1 MLIRLT
7 VSVKLVFKLLKHNCR
22 ITENQTLNPM
32 NQPHSL
38 YIGLMSG
45 TSLDGI
51 DAVLAKIGSN
61 GAATTVDAV
70 SIPFTTE
77 LRKALFELQTPGANE
92 LHREKQAANALALA
106 YAEAI
111 NQLLKKVNLQPS
123 DITAI
128 GAHGQTIR
136 HQPHLGDL
144 AYTHQTLNPAL
155 LAEKTGI
162 DVIADFRSRDLAAGG
177 HGAPLVPAFHAQ
189 QFTSPQNLAILN
201 IGGIANL
208 TLLPVNGEVT
218 GFDCGPGN
226 VLMDAWIQEYQGNAF
241 DENGRWALQGE
252 VNVDLLGRMLADP
265 FFAKAPPKS
274 TGRDDFHL
282 DWLQEKL
289 GKDNHHAEDVQAT
302 LLHLT
307 VQSILADLYQ
317 YAPQTQMLIV
327 CGGGARNSALMNLL
341 KATAASFFKESLEIT
356 TSESAGI
363 DPQLVEGLAFAWLA
377 WAYKAKRPANLPA
390 VTGAKGPRILGACY
404 PA

>member
-1 MLIRLT
+1 
-7 VSVKLVFKLLKHNCR
+7 
-22 ITENQTLNPM
+22 M
-32 NQPHSL
+32 NKPYSL

-51 DAVLAKIGSN
+51 DAVLAKIGPDGETIALEAMS
-61 GAATTVDAV
+61 T
-70 SIPFTTE
+70 PFSPE
-77 LRKALFELQTPGANE
+77 LRKALFELQSPGPNE
-92 LHREKQAANALALA
+92 LHREKQAGNMLALA
-106 YAEAI
+106 YAEVV
-111 NQLLKKVNLQPS
+111 NQLLKKAGLQPS
-123 DITAI
+123 DISAI

-144 AYTHQTLNPAL
+144 SYTHQTLNAAL
-155 LAEKTGI
+155 LAEKTDI

-189 QFTSPQNLAILN
+189 QFLEDKNLAILN

-208 TLLPVNGEVT
+208 TLLPKDGEIT

-226 VLMDAWIQEYQGNAF
+226 MLMDTWIQEHQGNPF
-241 DENGRWALQGE
+241 DENGRWALQGKP
-252 VNVDLLGRMLADP
+252 NQALLVKMLSDS

-282 DWLQEKL
+282 AWLQEKL
-289 GKDNHHAEDVQAT
+289 GKENYLAEDVQAT

-307 VQSILADLYQ
+307 AQSALESLVRH
-317 YAPQTQMLIV
+317 APQTQKLIV
-327 CGGGARNSALMNLL
+327 CGGGSRNNALMNLL
-341 KATAASFFKESLEIT
+341 KTKATNLFKHPLEIT
-356 TSESAGI
+356 TSESVGI

-377 WAYKAKRPANLPA
+377 WAHKVKRPANLPA
-390 VTGAKGPRILGACY
+390 VTGARGLRILGACY

>member
-1 MLIRLT
+1 
-7 VSVKLVFKLLKHNCR
+7 
-22 ITENQTLNPM
+22 M
-32 NQPHSL
+32 NKPHSL

-51 DAVLAKIGSN
+51 DAVLAQIGPN
-61 GAATTVDAV
+61 GETSALDAV
-70 SIPFTTE
+70 SASFSSE
-77 LRKALFELQTPGANE
+77 LRKALFDLQSPGPNE
-92 LHREKQAANALALA
+92 LHREKQAGNALALA
-106 YAEAI
+106 YAEAV
-111 NQLLKKVNLQPS
+111 NQLLKKANLQPS

-136 HQPHLGDL
+136 HQPQLGDM
-144 AYTHQTLNPAL
+144 AYTHQTLNAAL

-162 DVIADFRSRDLAAGG
+162 DVIADFRSRDVAAGG

-189 QFTSPQNLAILN
+189 QFQSTENLAILN

-208 TLLPVNGEVT
+208 TLLPKDGEVT

-226 VLMDAWIQEYQGNAF
+226 MLMDAWIHEHQGNAF
-241 DENGRWALQGE
+241 DENGDWALQGK
-252 VNVDLLGRMLADP
+252 VNEALLTKMLSDP
-265 FFAKAPPKS
+265 FFSKAPPKS

-282 DWLQEKL
+282 TWLQEKM
-289 GKDNHHAEDVQAT
+289 GQDNHHAENVQAT

-307 VQSILADLYQ
+307 AHSALEALLRH
-317 YAPQTQMLIV
+317 APQTHTLIV
-327 CGGGARNSALMNLL
+327 CGGGARNNALMNLL
-341 KATAASFFKESLEIT
+341 KVKAQHVFKGSIEIT
-356 TSESAGI
+356 TSDSAGI

-377 WAYKAKRPANLPA
+377 WAHKEKRPANLPA

>member
-1 MLIRLT
+1 
-7 VSVKLVFKLLKHNCR
+7 
-22 ITENQTLNPM
+22 M
-32 NQPHSL
+32 NKSDSH

-51 DAVLAKIGSN
+51 DAVLAKIKPN
-61 GAATTVDAV
+61 GQASAVEAV
-70 SIPFTTE
+70 STPFAPD
-77 LRKALFELQTPGANE
+77 LRKALFELQATGPNE
-92 LHREKQAANALALA
+92 LDRERRAGNALALA
-106 YAEAI
+106 YAEAVVT
-111 NQLLKKVNLQPS
+111 LLNKANLQAS

-177 HGAPLVPAFHAQ
+177 QGAPLVPAFHAQ
-189 QFTSPQNLAILN
+189 QFSATKSIAVLN

-208 TLLPVNGEVT
+208 TLIPNGGEIT

-226 VLMDAWIQEYQGNAF
+226 MLMDAWIHQHQGNAF
-241 DENGRWALQGE
+241 DENGKWALQGK
-252 VNVDLLGRMLADP
+252 VNTELLARMLSDP

-282 DWLQEKL
+282 NWLQEKL
-289 GKDNHHAEDVQAT
+289 GDVNHSIEDVQAT
-302 LLHLT
+302 LLHLSAHSALEAL
-307 VQSILADLYQ
+307 VRHG
-317 YAPQTQMLIV
+317 PQTQKLIV
-327 CGGGARNSALMNLL
+327 CGGGAKNQALMNLL
-341 KATAASFFKESLEIT
+341 KVKAQHFFTEPLEIT
-356 TSESAGI
+356 TSDSVGI

-377 WAYKAKRPANLPA
+377 WAHKEKRPANLPA

>member
-1 MLIRLT
+1 
-7 VSVKLVFKLLKHNCR
+7 
-22 ITENQTLNPM
+22 M
-32 NQPHSL
+32 NKPHSF

-51 DAVLAKIGSN
+51 DAVLAKIGAN
-61 GAATTVDAV
+61 GEATALETVSV
-70 SIPFTTE
+70 PFTTD
-77 LRKALFELQTPGANE
+77 LRKALFELQSPGPNE
-92 LHREKQAANALALA
+92 LHREKQAGNALALA
-106 YAEAI
+106 YAQAVD
-111 NQLLKKVNLQPS
+111 QLLKKANLDAS
-123 DITAI
+123 EITAI

-136 HQPHLGDL
+136 HQPHLGDM

-189 QFTSPQNLAILN
+189 QFAEDKNLAILN

-208 TLLPVNGEVT
+208 TLLPKNGAVT

-226 VLMDAWIQEYQGNAF
+226 MLMDAWIHEHQGNTF
-241 DENGRWALQGE
+241 DENGRWALQGK
-252 VNVDLLGRMLADP
+252 VNETFLAKMLADP
-265 FFAKAPPKS
+265 FFSKVPPKS

-282 DWLQEKL
+282 AWLQEKL
-289 GKDNHHAEDVQAT
+289 GDENYLSEDVQAT
-302 LLHLT
+302 LLHLSA
-307 VQSILADLYQ
+307 QSALEALARH
-317 YAPQTQMLIV
+317 APQTQKLIV
-327 CGGGARNSALMNLL
+327 CGGGARNGALMNVL
-341 KATAASFFKESLEIT
+341 KVKSQQLFKQSLEVT
-356 TSESAGI
+356 TSDTAGI

-377 WAYKAKRPANLPA
+377 WAHKEKRPANLPA

>member
-1 MLIRLT
+1 
-7 VSVKLVFKLLKHNCR
+7 
-22 ITENQTLNPM
+22 M
-32 NQPHSL
+32 NKPYSL

-51 DAVLAKIGSN
+51 DAVLAKIGPN
-61 GAATTVDAV
+61 GESSALQAV
-70 SIPFTTE
+70 STPFLPM
-77 LRKALFELQTPGANE
+77 LRTALFELQSPGPNE
-92 LHREKQAANALALA
+92 LHREKQAGNALAMA
-106 YAEAI
+106 YAEAVD
-111 NQLLKKVNLQPS
+111 QLLRKAKLQPS

-136 HQPHLGDL
+136 HQPQLGDL
-144 AYTHQTLNPAL
+144 SYTHQTLNPAL

-189 QFTSPQNLAILN
+189 QFLSSDDLAILN

-208 TLLPVNGEVT
+208 TLLPKGGEVT

-226 VLMDAWIQEYQGNAF
+226 MLMDIWIHEHQGNAF
-241 DENGRWALQGE
+241 DENGQWALQGK
-252 VNVDLLGRMLADP
+252 VNEALLEKMLADA
-265 FFAKAPPKS
+265 FFSKAPPKS

-282 DWLQEKL
+282 AWLQEKM
-289 GKDNHHAEDVQAT
+289 GSENINAEDVQAT

-307 VQSILADLYQ
+307 AHTALESLERH
-317 YAPQTQMLIV
+317 APQIQKLIV
-327 CGGGARNSALMNLL
+327 CGGGARNNALMNVFKL
-341 KATAASFFKESLEIT
+341 KSQQFFKKPLEIT
-356 TSESAGI
+356 TSDSAGI

-377 WAYKAKRPANLPA
+377 WAHKEKRPANLPA

>member
-1 MLIRLT
+1 
-7 VSVKLVFKLLKHNCR
+7 
-22 ITENQTLNPM
+22 M
-32 NQPHSL
+32 NKSDSH

-51 DAVLAKIGSN
+51 DAVLAKIGPN
-61 GAATTVDAV
+61 GQTSAVEAV
-70 SIPFTTE
+70 SAPFAPD
-77 LRKALFELQTPGANE
+77 LRKALFDLQTPGPNE
-92 LHREKQAANALALA
+92 LDRERRAGNALALA
-106 YAEAI
+106 YAEAVVT
-111 NQLLKKVNLQPS
+111 LLNKANLQAS

-177 HGAPLVPAFHAQ
+177 QGAPLVPAFHAQ
-189 QFTSPQNLAILN
+189 QFSATKSIAVLN

-208 TLLPVNGEVT
+208 TLLPNGGEIT

-226 VLMDAWIQEYQGNAF
+226 MLMDAWIHQHQGNAF
-241 DENGRWALQGE
+241 DENGKWALQGK
-252 VNVDLLGRMLADP
+252 VNTELLARMLSDP

-282 DWLQEKL
+282 NWLQEKL
-289 GKDNHHAEDVQAT
+289 GDVNHSIEDVQAT
-302 LLHLT
+302 LLHLSAHSALEAL
-307 VQSILADLYQ
+307 VRHG
-317 YAPQTQMLIV
+317 PQTQKLIV
-327 CGGGARNSALMNLL
+327 CGGGAKNQALMNLL
-341 KATAASFFKESLEIT
+341 KVKAQHFFTEPLEIT
-356 TSESAGI
+356 TSDSVGI

-377 WAYKAKRPANLPA
+377 WAHKEKRPANLPA

>member
-1 MLIRLT
+1 MLFWLT
-7 VSVKLVFKLLKHNCR
+7 DTVKLIFQLLKHNCR
-22 ITENQTLNPM
+22 IPESPM
-32 NQPHSL
+32 SKPYSL

-51 DAVLAKIGSN
+51 DAVLAKIGPN
-61 GAATTVDAV
+61 GEASAQDSV
-70 SIPFTTE
+70 SAPFSPE
-77 LRKALFELQTPGANE
+77 LRKVLFELQSPGPNE
-92 LHREKQAANALALA
+92 LHRENQAGNALALA
-106 YAEAI
+106 YAETVS
-111 NQLLKKVNLQPS
+111 QLLKKANLQPS
-123 DITAI
+123 DITAL

-144 AYTHQTLNPAL
+144 AYTHQTLNAAL

-189 QFTSPQNLAILN
+189 QFTSNENLAILN
-201 IGGIANL
+201 IGGIANF
-208 TLLPVNGEVT
+208 TLLPMNGEVT

-226 VLMDAWIQEYQGNAF
+226 MLMDAWIQEHQGNPL
-241 DENGRWALQGE
+241 DENGAWASQGK
-252 VNVDLLGRMLADP
+252 VNEGLLSEMLADP
-265 FFAKAPPKS
+265 FFKKAPPKS

-282 DWLQEKL
+282 SWLQEKL

-307 VQSILADLYQ
+307 VHSALEALLR
-317 YAPQTQMLIV
+317 YAPQTQKVIV
-327 CGGGARNSALMNLL
+327 CGGGARNKALMNLL
-341 KATAASFFKESLEIT
+341 KVKAQHLFKQPLEIT
-356 TSESAGI
+356 SSETAGI

-377 WAYKAKRPANLPA
+377 WAHQEKRPANLPA
-390 VTGAKGPRILGACY
+390 VTGAKGPRILGAYY

>member
-1 MLIRLT
+1 
-7 VSVKLVFKLLKHNCR
+7 
-22 ITENQTLNPM
+22 M
-32 NQPHSL
+32 NKPHSF

-51 DAVLAKIGSN
+51 DAVLARIGTS
-61 GAATTVDAV
+61 GEASAVEAV
-70 SIPFTTE
+70 STPFAPE
-77 LRKALFELQTPGANE
+77 LRKALLELQTPGPNE
-92 LHREKQAANALALA
+92 LHREKQAGNALALA
-106 YAEAI
+106 YAEVVS
-111 NQLLKKVNLQPS
+111 QLLKKANLNTS
-123 DITAI
+123 DIAAI

-189 QFTSPQNLAILN
+189 QFTSLENLAILN
-201 IGGIANL
+201 LGGIANL
-208 TLLPVNGEVT
+208 TLLPKNGEVT

-226 VLMDAWIQEYQGNAF
+226 ILMDVWIHEHQGNAF
-241 DENGRWALQGE
+241 DENGHWALAGKLNE
-252 VNVDLLGRMLADP
+252 ELLAKMLADS
-265 FFAKAPPKS
+265 FFTKAPPKS

-282 DWLQEKL
+282 GWLQEKI
-289 GKDNHHAEDVQAT
+289 GKGNHHAQDVQAT

-307 VQSILADLYQ
+307 AHSALEALVIH
-317 YAPQTQMLIV
+317 APQTQKLIV
-327 CGGGARNSALMNLL
+327 CGGGARNKALMNLL
-341 KATAASFFKESLEIT
+341 KVKAQQFFKEPIEIS
-356 TSESAGI
+356 TSDSVGI

-377 WAYKAKRPANLPA
+377 WAYKEKRPANLPA
-390 VTGAKGPRILGACY
+390 VTGARGPRILGACY

>member
-1 MLIRLT
+1 MIKPQ
-7 VSVKLVFKLLKHNCR
+7 SF
-22 ITENQTLNPM
+22 
-32 NQPHSL
+32 

-61 GAATTVDAV
+61 GEATAVEAV
-70 SIPFTTE
+70 STPFAAE
-77 LRKALFELQTPGANE
+77 LRKALFELQSPGPNE
-92 LHREKQAANALALA
+92 LHREKQAGNALALA
-106 YAEAI
+106 YAEAVM
-111 NQLLKKVNLQPS
+111 QLLNKTKLQSS

-136 HQPHLGDL
+136 HQPHLGDM

-189 QFTSPQNLAILN
+189 QFIEDKNLAILN

-208 TLLPVNGEVT
+208 TLLTKNGEVT

-226 VLMDAWIQEYQGNAF
+226 MLMDAWIHEDQGNAF
-241 DENGRWALQGE
+241 DENGAWALQGKANE
-252 VNVDLLGRMLADP
+252 ALLTKMLSDP
-265 FFAKAPPKS
+265 FFAKTPPKS

-282 DWLQEKL
+282 HWLHEKIGNENYL
-289 GKDNHHAEDVQAT
+289 SEDVQAT

-307 VQSILADLYQ
+307 AHSVLDALVRHSPL
-317 YAPQTQMLIV
+317 TQKLIV
-327 CGGGARNSALMNLL
+327 CGGGARNYGLMNLF
-341 KATAASFFKESLEIT
+341 KAKAAHFFKQPLEII
-356 TSESAGI
+356 TSDAAGI

-377 WAYKAKRPANLPA
+377 WAHKEKRPANLPA

>member
-1 MLIRLT
+1 
-7 VSVKLVFKLLKHNCR
+7 
-22 ITENQTLNPM
+22 M
-32 NQPHSL
+32 NKPHSL

-51 DAVLAKIGSN
+51 DAVLAKIGPN
-61 GAATTVDAV
+61 GETSALDAV
-70 SIPFTTE
+70 SATFSPE
-77 LRKALFELQTPGANE
+77 LRKALFELQTPGPNE
-92 LHREKQAANALALA
+92 LHREKQAGNALALA
-106 YAEAI
+106 YAEAVD
-111 NQLLKKVNLQPS
+111 QLLKKSRLQPS

-136 HQPHLGDL
+136 HQPHLGDM

-189 QFTSPQNLAILN
+189 QFVEDQNLAILN

-208 TLLPVNGEVT
+208 TLLPKNGEVT
-218 GFDCGPGN
+218 GFDSGPGN
-226 VLMDAWIQEYQGNAF
+226 MLMDAWIHEHQGNAF
-241 DENGRWALQGE
+241 DENGNWALEGK
-252 VNVDLLGRMLADP
+252 VNEALLTKMLDDA
-265 FFAKAPPKS
+265 FFTKAPPKS

-282 DWLQEKL
+282 AWLQEKI
-289 GKDNHHAEDVQAT
+289 GTDNYLCEEVQAT

-307 VQSILADLYQ
+307 AHSALEALARH
-317 YAPQTQMLIV
+317 APQTQKLIV
-327 CGGGARNSALMNLL
+327 CGGGARNNALMNVL
-341 KATAASFFKESLEIT
+341 KVKSQNFFKQPLEIT
-356 TSESAGI
+356 TSDSAGI

-377 WAYKAKRPANLPA
+377 WTHKEKRPANLPA

>member
-1 MLIRLT
+1 
-7 VSVKLVFKLLKHNCR
+7 
-22 ITENQTLNPM
+22 M
-32 NQPHSL
+32 NKPHSF

-51 DAVLAKIGSN
+51 DAVLAKIGPKGDAS
-61 GAATTVDAV
+61 ALDAV
-70 SIPFTTE
+70 ALPFNPE
-77 LRKALFELQTPGANE
+77 LRKALFELQSPGPNE
-92 LHREKQAANALALA
+92 LYREKQAGNALALA
-106 YAEAI
+106 YADAVD
-111 NQLLKKVNLQPS
+111 QLLKKSKLQPL
-123 DITAI
+123 DIAAI

-136 HQPHLGDL
+136 HQPHLGDM

-189 QFTSPQNLAILN
+189 QFVEDKNLAILN

-208 TLLPVNGEVT
+208 TLLPKDGNVT

-226 VLMDAWIQEYQGNAF
+226 MLMDAWIHEHQGNAF
-241 DENGRWALQGE
+241 DENGNWASQGK
-252 VNVDLLGRMLADP
+252 VNEALLKKMLADS
-265 FFAKAPPKS
+265 FFLKAPPKS

-289 GKDNHHAEDVQAT
+289 NGENYLCEDVQAT

-307 VQSILADLYQ
+307 AHSALEALARH
-317 YAPQTQMLIV
+317 APQTQKLIV
-327 CGGGARNSALMNLL
+327 CGGGARNNALMNLF
-341 KATAASFFKESLEIT
+341 KVKSQHFFKNPLEIT
-356 TSESAGI
+356 TSDSAGI

-377 WAYKAKRPANLPA
+377 WAHKEKRPANLPA
-390 VTGAKGPRILGACY
+390 VTGAKGPRVLGACY

>member
-1 MLIRLT
+1 
-7 VSVKLVFKLLKHNCR
+7 
-22 ITENQTLNPM
+22 M
-32 NQPHSL
+32 NKPYSL

-51 DAVLAKIGSN
+51 DAVLAKIGPN
-61 GAATTVDAV
+61 GEASALDA
-70 SIPFTTE
+70 IGAPFSAE
-77 LRKALFELQTPGANE
+77 LRNALSELQSPGPNE
-92 LHREKQAANALALA
+92 LHREKQAGNALALA
-106 YAEAI
+106 YAEAVS
-111 NQLLKKVNLQPS
+111 QLLRKANLQPS
-123 DITAI
+123 EITAI

-136 HQPHLGDL
+136 HQPHLGDM

-189 QFTSPQNLAILN
+189 QFVEDKHLAILN

-208 TLLPVNGEVT
+208 TLLPKNGEVT

-226 VLMDAWIQEYQGNAF
+226 MLMDAWIHEHQGNAF
-241 DENGRWALQGE
+241 DENGNWALQGK
-252 VNVDLLGRMLADP
+252 VNEALLAKMLSDS
-265 FFAKAPPKS
+265 FFAKVPPKS

-282 DWLQEKL
+282 AWLQEKL
-289 GKDNHHAEDVQAT
+289 NGENHLCEDVQAT

-307 VQSILADLYQ
+307 AHSALEALARH
-317 YAPQTQMLIV
+317 APQTQKLII
-327 CGGGARNSALMNLL
+327 CGGGARNKALMNLFKVKL
-341 KATAASFFKESLEIT
+341 QHFFKSPLEIT
-356 TSESAGI
+356 TSESVGI

-377 WAYKAKRPANLPA
+377 WAYKEKRPANLPA

>member
-1 MLIRLT
+1 
-7 VSVKLVFKLLKHNCR
+7 
-22 ITENQTLNPM
+22 M
-32 NQPHSL
+32 NKPHSL

-51 DAVLAKIGSN
+51 DAVLAKISPN
-61 GAATTVDAV
+61 GEASAQASV
-70 SIPFTTE
+70 SQPFSPE
-77 LRKALFELQTPGANE
+77 LRKTLFELQSPGPDE

-106 YAEAI
+106 YAEAVW
-111 NQLLKKVNLQPS
+111 QLLKKTSLEPA
-123 DITAI
+123 DIAAI

-136 HQPHLGDL
+136 HQPYLGDGL
-144 AYTHQTLNPAL
+144 AYTHQTLNAAL

-189 QFTSPQNLAILN
+189 QFFSPENVAILN

-208 TLLPVNGEVT
+208 TLLPSNGEVT

-226 VLMDAWIQEYQGNAF
+226 MLMDAWISDQQGNAY
-241 DENGRWALQGE
+241 DENGAWALQGK
-252 VNVDLLGRMLADP
+252 VNEALLAKMLSDP
-265 FFAKAPPKS
+265 FFAKVPPKS

-282 DWLQEKL
+282 GWLQEKMAPENI
-289 GKDNHHAEDVQAT
+289 KPEDVQAT

-307 VQSILADLYQ
+307 AHSALDSLICH
-317 YAPQTQMLIV
+317 APQTQKLIV
-327 CGGGARNSALMNLL
+327 CGGGARNNALMNLL
-341 KATAASFFKESLEIT
+341 KVKLQNVFKQPLEIT

-377 WAYKAKRPANLPA
+377 WAHKEKRPANLPA

>member
-1 MLIRLT
+1 
-7 VSVKLVFKLLKHNCR
+7 
-22 ITENQTLNPM
+22 M
-32 NQPHSL
+32 NKPYSL

-51 DAVLAKIGSN
+51 DAVLAKIGPNGETSN
-61 GAATTVDAV
+61 LGAIST
-70 SIPFTTE
+70 PFSSD
-77 LRKALFELQTPGANE
+77 LRKTLFELQNPGSNE
-92 LHREKQAANALALA
+92 LHREKLAGNALAFA
-106 YAEAI
+106 YAEAVR
-111 NQLLKKVNLQPS
+111 QLLEKTNLRPV

-136 HQPHLGDL
+136 HQPHLGEM

-155 LAEKTGI
+155 LAELTGI
-162 DVIADFRSRDLAAGG
+162 DVIADFRSRDVAAGG

-189 QFTSPQNLAILN
+189 QFSTSENIAILN

-208 TLLPVNGEVT
+208 TLLPQKGEVT

-226 VLMDAWIQEYQGNAF
+226 MLMDAWIHEHQGNTF
-241 DENGRWALQGE
+241 DENGQWALKGQ
-252 VNVDLLGRMLADP
+252 VNQALLMNMLADP
-265 FFAKAPPKS
+265 YFAKVPPKS

-282 DWLQEKL
+282 AWLQEKL
-289 GKDNHHAEDVQAT
+289 EGENYLAEDVQAT

-307 VQSILADLYQ
+307 ADSILDSLLR
-317 YAPQTQMLIV
+317 YAPQTQKLIV
-327 CGGGARNSALMNLL
+327 CGGGARNNALMNLL
-341 KATAASFFKESLEIT
+341 QVKAGQLFKHPLKIT
-356 TSESAGI
+356 TSDSAGI

-377 WAYKAKRPANLPA
+377 WAHKEKRPANLPA

>member
-1 MLIRLT
+1 
-7 VSVKLVFKLLKHNCR
+7 
-22 ITENQTLNPM
+22 M
-32 NQPHSL
+32 NKPHSF

-51 DAVLAKIGSN
+51 DAVLAKIGAN
-61 GAATTVDAV
+61 GEATALETVSV
-70 SIPFTTE
+70 PFTTD
-77 LRKALFELQTPGANE
+77 LRKALFELQSPGPNE
-92 LHREKQAANALALA
+92 LHREKQAGNALALA
-106 YAEAI
+106 YAQAVD
-111 NQLLKKVNLQPS
+111 QLLKKANLDAS
-123 DITAI
+123 EITAI

-136 HQPHLGDL
+136 HQPDLGDM

-155 LAEKTGI
+155 LSEKTGI

-189 QFTSPQNLAILN
+189 QFAEDKNLAILN

-208 TLLPVNGEVT
+208 TLLPKNGVVT

-226 VLMDAWIQEYQGNAF
+226 MLMDAWIHEHQGNTF
-241 DENGRWALQGE
+241 DENGQWALQGKANE
-252 VNVDLLGRMLADP
+252 ALLTKMLADP

-282 DWLQEKL
+282 AWLQEKIGGANYL
-289 GKDNHHAEDVQAT
+289 CEDIQAT

-307 VQSILADLYQ
+307 ARSALEALALH
-317 YAPQTQMLIV
+317 APQTQKLIV
-327 CGGGARNSALMNLL
+327 CGGGARNGALMNVL
-341 KATAASFFKESLEIT
+341 KVKSQQLFKQSLEVIT
-356 TSESAGI
+356 SDTAGI
-363 DPQLVEGLAFAWLA
+363 DPQLVESLAFAWLA
-377 WAYKAKRPANLPA
+377 WAHKEKRPANLPA

>member
-1 MLIRLT
+1 
-7 VSVKLVFKLLKHNCR
+7 
-22 ITENQTLNPM
+22 M
-32 NQPHSL
+32 NKPQSL

-51 DAVLAKIGSN
+51 DAVLAKIGPN
-61 GAATTVDAV
+61 GEACAQDAV
-70 SIPFTTE
+70 STHFSPE
-77 LRKALFELQTPGANE
+77 LRKALFELQSPGPNE
-92 LHREKQAANALALA
+92 LHREKQAGNALALA
-106 YAEAI
+106 YAEAVE
-111 NQLLKKVNLQPS
+111 QLLKKANLLPS

-136 HQPHLGDL
+136 HQPHLGDM

-162 DVIADFRSRDLAAGG
+162 DVIADFRSRDMAAGG
-177 HGAPLVPAFHAQ
+177 YGAPLVPAFHAQ
-189 QFTSPQNLAILN
+189 QFSEDKNLAILN

-208 TLLPVNGEVT
+208 TLLPKIGQVT

-226 VLMDAWIQEYQGNAF
+226 MLMDAWIQEHQGNTY
-241 DENGRWALQGE
+241 DENGSWALQGK
-252 VNVDLLGRMLADP
+252 VNEALLVKMLADG
-265 FFAKAPPKS
+265 FFKKAPPKS

-289 GKDNHHAEDVQAT
+289 SGENFLCEDVQAT

-307 VQSILADLYQ
+307 AHSALESLAS
-317 YAPQTQMLIV
+317 YAPQTQKLIV
-327 CGGGARNSALMNLL
+327 CGGGARNNALMNLL
-341 KATAASFFKESLEIT
+341 KVKALHFFKQPLEIT
-356 TSESAGI
+356 TSDSAGI

-377 WAYKAKRPANLPA
+377 WAHKEKRPANLPA